1 MTLSIRARLAAA
13 YALAIIVALSV
24 TSVAVLWQQE
34 RIGIRRVDREL
45 DTLASTLANGVR
57 DELHERSNPAH
68 AAREV
73 QTLIPSTSHSF
84 AILDADGTVLAARWN
99 GLELPGR
106 GAELPAV
113 STVSTPR
120 GVWRVRSLREGS
132 GEDGVTLLVA
142 APLADVQREQ
152 REAREAM
159 LVGIPIVFLLA
170 AGGGIYLSSLSVRP
184 VAKALVSQRQ
194 FTADAAHELRTPV
207 SVIRATADVMLSREH
222 RDESEYREALGIV
235 RGQARG
241 LGRLVQDML
250 VLARADAGAYLLR
263 PVDLYFDELV
273 MDCSRA
279 VAALASERHVL
290 VAVAG
295 VVEIPFR
302 GDEDLL
308 RQLLLN
314 VIQNA
319 VQHTPEG
326 GAVEIALEQERDHV
340 NLRVRN
346 SGRPIRIEDQ
356 ARIFDRFVQLDSSR
370 RGEGAGLG
378 LPIARWIA
386 RTHRGDVF
394 LENSDASWTTFC
406 ISLPVSHRAGGLGR
420 AAKVSPT

>member
-1 MTLSIRARLAAA
+1 MTALSTRARLAAA
-13 YALAIIVALSV
+13 YALALVVALSV
-24 TSVAVLWQQE
+24 TGVAVLWQQE

-57 DELHERSNPAH
+57 DEMRERRNLAH
-68 AAREV
+68 AAHEV
-73 QTLIPSTSHSF
+73 QTLIPTANHSF
-84 AILDADGTVLAARWN
+84 AIFDAHGAVLAARWN
-99 GLELPGR
+99 GLELQPGQT
-106 GAELPAV
+106 ALPPA
-113 STVSTPR
+113 STVETPR
-120 GVWRVRSLREGS
+120 GTWRVRYRREDD
-132 GEDGVTLLVA
+132 EDGMALLVA
-142 APLADVQREQ
+142 TPLSDVQREQ

-159 LVGIPIVFLLA
+159 VVGIPIVFLLA
-170 AGGGIYLSSLSVRP
+170 AGGGLYLSSLSVRP

-207 SVIRATADVMLSREH
+207 SVIRATTDVMLTREH
-222 RDESEYREALGIV
+222 RDESEYREALGII

-250 VLARADAGAYLLR
+250 VLARADAGAYLVR

-273 MDCSRA
+273 LDCHRA
-279 VAALASERHVL
+279 VAALAAERGVS
-290 VAVAG
+290 VAVARP
-295 VVEIPFR
+295 VELPFR

-319 VQHTPEG
+319 VQHTPG
-326 GAVEIALEQERDHV
+326 GGSVEISLQQERDRL

-346 SGRPIRIEDQ
+346 SGRPIPIEDQ
-356 ARIFDRFVQLDSSR
+356 ARVFDRFVQLDASR

-386 RTHRGDVF
+386 QTHHGDVV
-394 LENSDASWTTFC
+394 LESSDAEWTTFC
-406 ISLPVSHRAGGLGR
+406 VSLPAAGL
-420 AAKVSPT
+420 A